1 MTRENKDEEVIEAA
15 PQPKPKLALVVIL
28 SILTGVLLTW
38 AVGATVYHF
47 QSGKAL
53 QAELAV
59 AKEEAKRKT
68 LMIDELQEQI
78 AGLSKQIHAL
88 RDFSVAKASG
98 VAGEAIAAAG
108 KQQPPAEASPSTTP
122 AGTTATKETPSP
134 PVAKKPKP
142 AGLDCQ
148 LVGKSAEEQMATLQR
163 CTKAMDGKK

>member
-1 MTRENKDEEVIEAA
+1 MTRESKEEEVVEAA
-15 PQPKPKLALVVIL
+15 PEPKPKLTLVVIL

-38 AVGATVYHF
+38 AIGLTVYHF

-53 QAELAV
+53 RAELAA
-59 AKEEAKRKT
+59 AKEEAKHKT
-68 LMIDELQEQI
+68 LMVDELQEQI
-78 AGLSKQIHAL
+78 SGLSKQIHAL

-98 VAGEAIAAAG
+98 VAAEAIAATG
-108 KQQPPAEASPSTTP
+108 KQPPADSSSATAP
-122 AGTTATKETPSP
+122 AGATATKEAAPP

-148 LVGKSAEEQMATLQR
+148 LVGKSAEEQIATLQR

>member
-1 MTRENKDEEVIEAA
+1 MTRENKDEEVVEAA
-15 PQPKPKLALVVIL
+15 PETKPKLALVVIL

-38 AVGATVYHF
+38 AIGATVYHF

-53 QAELAV
+53 QAELAA
-59 AKEEAKRKT
+59 AKEEAKHKT
-68 LMIDELQEQI
+68 LMVDELQEQI

-98 VAGEAIAAAG
+98 VAAEAIAATG
-108 KQQPPAEASPSTTP
+108 KQPPPADGSSTP
-122 AGTTATKETPSP
+122 APAAATVTKEAAPP

>member
-1 MTRENKDEEVIEAA
+1 MTRENKDEEVVEAA

-38 AVGATVYHF
+38 AIGATVYHF

-59 AKEEAKRKT
+59 AKEEAKRQT
-68 LMIDELQEQI
+68 LMVDELQEQI

-98 VAGEAIAAAG
+98 VAADSIAAAE
-108 KQQPPAEASPSTTP
+108 KRQPPAEASPSAAP
-122 AGTTATKETPSP
+122 AAATTKEAAPP

-163 CTKAMDGKK
+163 CTQAMDGKK